1 MNEEVR
7 RYVDPVNRNI
17 DIVLLI
23 TSVVLVIAF
32 GIIYYM
38 YQQNEFTKVKF
49 KINEIKDI
57 TWVNELNDITFTIKD
72 DKVNLVI
79 DSTNIIE
86 DATFE
91 LNKSTGEIVYNGESG
106 KLYIRAVSSSSLTIW
121 YNYAEYHLEKEY
133 KK

>member
-17 DIVLLI
+17 DIVLII
-23 TSVVLVIAF
+23 TSVILVIAF

-38 YQQNEFTKVKF
+38 YEQNEFTKVKF

-72 DKVNLVI
+72 DKLNLSI
-79 DSTNIIE
+79 DSTPVIE
-86 DATFE
+86 DASFE
-91 LNKSTGEIVYNGESG
+91 LNKGTGEIIFDGESNM
-106 KLYIRAVSSSSLTIW
+106 LYVRAVSSSSLTIW

-133 KK
+133 KQ